1 MDLFLRPYLERMTS
15 AGTVNTFLLAL
26 LQHQK
31 SGLMED
37 LLKLPGILANVLRGF
52 VRLRP
57 AFLILLVN
65 NFAETI
71 RDTHWFMRCM

>member
-37 LLKLPGILANVLRGF
+37 LLKLTGILANVLRGF

-71 RDTHWFMRCM
+71 RDTYWFMRCM